1 MGSIFIIHRP
11 QENNKEKQADEDSFL
26 AVSQSHSSR
35 LEQADFSLL
44 LLGTIYETQPVL

>member
-1 MGSIFIIHRP
+1 MDSIFIIHRP
-11 QENNKEKQADEDSFL
+11 QENYKEKQADEDSFL
-26 AVSQSHSSR
+26 AVSR